1 MGTYFKMRC
10 RLKRALRI
18 SFQPI
23 TIQVLLSTTNSIK
36 LHPKMVL
43 YTRYRKMGKA
53 RIIRLHKGH
62 FKISSRQIDLMLLK
76 NPSNQVGPKLTLPKT
91 NITKTKWKTSV
102 TNSQINQMMMILM
115 ELITSIQIK

>member
-1 MGTYFKMRC
+1 
-10 RLKRALRI
+10 
-18 SFQPI
+18 
-23 TIQVLLSTTNSIK
+23 
-36 LHPKMVL
+36 
-43 YTRYRKMGKA
+43 MGKA